1 MERLPRKSCLLCTMI
16 LVLLHLLIPAVGSA
30 ETLKLFYKLAPDC
43 DQDLHPLPR
52 QIAKKEPVHHMFL
65 EVNENGDVVMH
76 HANVTITM
84 AYNSPDD
91 VIRSQDRVAMDLQ
104 PRDCSM
110 MSGISLK
117 MGFSF

>member
-1 MERLPRKSCLLCTMI
+1 MERLPRKSCLFCTII

-30 ETLKLFYKLAPDC
+30 ESLKLFYKLAPGC
-43 DQDLHPLPR
+43 DLDLHPLPR
-52 QIAKKEPVHHMFL
+52 HNAKNESVHRMFL
-65 EVNENGDVVMH
+65 EMDENGDVVIR
-76 HANVTITM
+76 HANVTLTM
-84 AYNSPDD
+84 AYNSRDD

-110 MSGISLK
+110 MSGVSFK